1 MNIIEK
7 ELFRWR
13 RVRKNGREMSLC
25 TKLLVIGQIVLGTM
39 SMGVAVAA
47 PTGGTITS
55 GIGDIAQVGSA
66 TNINQASQRMD
77 INWQTFSSAANES
90 INFFQPNATALAI
103 NRVIGGVPSEL
114 RGALNANGRV
124 FVLNESGVTFYG
136 TSQVNVGALLA
147 TTAKD
152 VNVDGDHLIFTGS
165 GYGQVINH
173 GNITVSPGGF
183 AVLAAPYVENTG
195 TIQANLGQIQLAS
208 AKDFTVDLRGDGLIN
223 FTVPKQTLD
232 AIASE
237 GDKLGVDNSGT
248 LQAKSGIINISA
260 DLAHDIVQSVV
271 NLGGVVDA
279 TAYSTGL
286 NGGVVLVTSVGDMHL
301 TGTINADGGVDGNG
315 GSVRT
320 WADGTNYFELGSI
333 ITARGGTSAGD
344 GGFVELSGN
353 QLSYRGVAVVSAANG
368 FEGVLLIDP
377 VTNIA
382 QGFLF
387 PSTNYYTDM
396 VGGGFG
402 STVMSPNDDGSSSLL
417 PLGFSLSFFGGTYT
431 SFYIN
436 NNGNV
441 TFTNP
446 LWNYTPTG
454 PQGST
459 QPIISPFFADVDT
472 RGEGGGQVYL
482 RSDPNQ
488 VIVTWNQ
495 VGYYGT
501 HTDKLN
507 SFQLVLRGPGYSIPA
522 GEGSIGFF
530 YKNMQWETGDASGGS
545 GGFGGYPAAVGFGDG
560 NANGI
565 VLVGSLQN
573 GISGVLNNHH
583 IWFFANLVPVGET
596 PVVAATCAQC
606 EVHNA
611 LEARRVE
618 PIDPLPTGRDPLR
631 IAQGGLV
638 LWATGA
644 GVTAPSTG
652 EIITADIENAIAA
665 GGDPTALLPATAAG
679 GIGLSAG
686 LDAFSIGGT
695 DYCDQVVSG
704 FCLPEVGAKAK

>member
-1 MNIIEK
+1 MYTTVEK

-13 RVRKNGREMSLC
+13 RVRKNGREMAMC
-25 TKLLVIGQIVLGTM
+25 TRLLVIGQIVLSSIGF
-39 SMGVAVAA
+39 AVAA
-47 PTGGTITS
+47 PIGGTVTGGSGTIS
-55 GIGDIAQVGSA
+55 QAGSA
-66 TNINQASQRMD
+66 TNINQASQRLD
-77 INWQTFSSAANES
+77 INWQTFSTQTHES
-90 INFFQPNATALAI
+90 VNFIQPNATALAI

-124 FVLNESGVTFYG
+124 FVLNESGITFYG

-147 TTAKD
+147 TTARD
-152 VNVDGDHLIFTGS
+152 VTVDGDHFSFSGG
-165 GYGQVINH
+165 GYGQVVNH
-173 GNITVSPGGF
+173 GDIHTSNGGF

-208 AKDFTVDLRGDGLIN
+208 VKDYTVDLRGDGLIN
-223 FTVPKQTLD
+223 FTVPKQAME

-248 LQAKSGIINISA
+248 LRAQSGTINISA
-260 DLAHDIVQSVV
+260 NLAHDIVQSVV

-279 TAYSTGL
+279 SAYSTGR
-286 NGGVVLVTSVGDMHL
+286 NGGVVLVTSVGDMHI
-301 TGTINADGGVDGNG
+301 TGAIHADGGVDGNG

-320 WADGTNYFELGSI
+320 WADGTNYFELGAI
-333 ITARGGTSAGD
+333 ITARGGVNAGN

-368 FEGVLLIDP
+368 LEGILLIDP

-382 QGFLF
+382 QGFLI

-417 PLGFSLSFFGGTYT
+417 PLGFTLPFFGGNYT

-446 LWNYTPTG
+446 LSSYTPTG

-472 RGEGGGQVYL
+472 RGAGQVYL

-495 VGYYGT
+495 VGYYGS
-501 HTDKLN
+501 HVDKLN

-530 YKNMQWETGDASGGS
+530 YKNMQWETGDASGGR
-545 GGFGGYPAAVGFGDG
+545 GGFGGTPAAVGFGDG
-560 NANGI
+560 LANGV

-583 IWFFANLVPVGET
+583 IWFYANLVPVGET
-596 PVVAATCAQC
+596 LATTCSPC
-606 EVHNA
+606 EVHNT

-618 PIDPLPTGRDPLR
+618 PIEPLPTGRDPLR
-631 IAQGGLV
+631 IAQDGLV
-638 LWATGA
+638 LWASGA
-644 GVTAPSTG
+644 GVTVPSIG
-652 EIITADIENAIAA
+652 AIVTADMQSAIAA
-665 GGDPTALLPATAAG
+665 GADPTTLLPATAAG
-679 GIGLSAG
+679 GIGLSSG

-704 FCLPEVGAKAK
+704 SCLPSLGKW